1 MKSHERREVDHY
13 SASWWLLKY
22 PQITKRSQKSL
33 AIEQTLLFM
42 ELFPA
47 ELLKSKFRIILLIAT
62 VNMPTIISFIPGK
75 THIIC

>member
-1 MKSHERREVDHY
+1 MKSHERREVDPY

-42 ELFPA
+42 ELFP
-47 ELLKSKFRIILLIAT
+47 
-62 VNMPTIISFIPGK
+62 
-75 THIIC
+75 